1 MSGFKTTSIFGSL
14 INLTICK
21 SVLAKANFDP
31 DFIAVL
37 GDDIDLGFDSVIEPV
52 TIYEIYDSISFPIA
66 KDKTKFT
73 RGANVITDFLR
84 VQHHRIG

>member
-1 MSGFKTTSIFGSL
+1 MSGFKTTSIFGSI
-14 INLTICK
+14 INLTICWTI
-21 SVLAKANFDP
+21 LAKAEMDP

-37 GDDIDLGFDSVIEPV
+37 GDDIDLGFDTVIQPSI
-52 TIYEIYDSISFPIA
+52 IYELYDLINFPIA

-84 VQHHRIG
+84 V

>member
-1 MSGFKTTSIFGSL
+1 MSGFKTTSIFGSI

-21 SVLAKANFDP
+21 TILRKASMDP

-37 GDDIDLGFDSVIEPV
+37 GDDIDLGFDTVIKPS
-52 TIYEIYDSISFPIA
+52 IIYDLYDMINFPIA

-73 RGANVITDFLR
+73 
-84 VQHHRIG
+84 